1 MIFWPLI
8 HTQFYKHLQ
17 IKLLQKS
24 MWRRPDG
31 KFVTDESSSIR
42 NSGDAY
48 RKVKVRNR
56 WTQGSPLTWAR
67 LEDISGENPD
77 GDRFGGSCRRVTDFG
92 RA

>member
-8 HTQFYKHLQ
+8 HTQFYNYLQ
-17 IKLLQKS
+17 IRLLQKS

-31 KFVTDESSSIR
+31 KYVTDESTSIR

-48 RKVKVRNR
+48 RKAKVRNSG
-56 WTQGSPLTWAR
+56 TQGSPLTWAR

-77 GDRFGGSCRRVTDFG
+77 GVPIGGSCRRTIDFD
-92 RA
+92 